1 MGARAWGY
9 RSTLHLLIA
18 SVTQRRVSLGAIS
31 ELISAQEPDLDRPLG
46 IGEGVRRELAPA
58 VLAAELL
65 ALADPPAIS
74 TRRHSQHQRS
84 LARPAAGNS
93 QSEEYLDPDMRVPG
107 PNGLV
112 PVAVDW
118 ALVDGWRDAVSR
130 LRDDASAEL
139 APTLTHSSVSACAG
153 TRQVG

>member
-18 SVTQRRVSLGAIS
+18 SVTQRRVGLGAIS
-31 ELISAQEPDLDRPLG
+31 ELISAQEPGLDRPLG

-74 TRRHSQHQRS
+74 TRAILSIS
-84 LARPAAGNS
+84 DVLPAPLLAKAT
-93 QSEEYLDPDMRVPG
+93 SEEYLDPDIRVPG

-118 ALVDGWRDAVSR
+118 ALVNGWRDAVSR
-130 LRDDASAEL
+130 LRDDASA
-139 APTLTHSSVSACAG
+139 
-153 TRQVG
+153 